1 MRMDGKWNAHIF
13 SICVLVSMQNG
24 AIKSFIRF
32 LKSQII
38 DLPYDPANLLL
49 DIFPREIKSY
59 VSKKT
64 CTQLFITSLFI
75 TDPNEYVF

>member
-1 MRMDGKWNAHIF
+1 MECSYIQYLHAGEHAKWCNQ
-13 SICVLVSMQNG
+13 S
-24 AIKSFIRF
+24 IKSFIRF

>member
-1 MRMDGKWNAHIF
+1 MECSYIQYLRTGEHAKWCNQ
-13 SICVLVSMQNG
+13 S
-24 AIKSFIRF
+24 IKSFICF

-59 VSKKT
+59 VSKKNLYT
-64 CTQLFITSLFI
+64 II
-75 TDPNEYVF
+75 YNDGYIVVY